1 MSQTQTDILKRII
14 REVVEDVVEESLVKH
29 LKFLKEAIVSEQT
42 KGFQVLA
49 EQQLRA
55 RKEINSNP
63 YSSNNVQQNNPYQT
77 KPIEN
82 TLKENLRGNFG
93 DLADAWK
100 ALNVGKD
107 LNNYRCE

>member
-29 LKFLKEAIVSEQT
+29 LKFLKEAIVSEQS

-49 EQQLRA
+49 EQQIRA
-55 RKEINSNP
+55 RKETNSNP
-63 YSSNNVQQNNPYQT
+63 YSSNSQYNNPYET

-82 TLKENLRGNFG
+82 TLKENLKGNFDAFG
-93 DLADAWK
+93 QAWK
-100 ALNVGKD
+100 ALNHGKNLSD
-107 LNNYRCE
+107 Y